1 MRKQE
6 ALLYR
11 RLVHELF
18 FSSSSRVAR
27 LSSSLAGL
35 VSSCIAGRSGG
46 NRISPKTDAA
56 G

>member
-6 ALLYR
+6 ALMYR

-27 LSSSLAGL
+27 SSNSLAGL
-35 VSSCIAGRSGG
+35 VSSFIAGRSGG
-46 NRISPKTDAA
+46 NRILPTTDAA